1 MAAVVRRTSADAV
14 FGCEIYRG
22 RRHDVARSAARARNL
37 VPGAGSVRQSVAA
50 SAPAMIRMSSAG
62 TTSSATP
69 PATGKHAF
77 TASPPPSR
85 WRASPRR
92 LASLALGL
100 VLFGSGEALVV
111 AAGLGNSP
119 WTVLAEGLALHTPL
133 GVGGATIAISAL
145 VLLAWIPLRQRPG
158 LGTIANAI
166 VVGWVL
172 GAVLVAIGGFGG
184 ALTRAAGLL
193 GGIALVGLG
202 SGLYLGAALGPGP
215 RDGLMTGLHRRTGQ
229 PVAGVRAAIELTA
242 VAVGAVLGGT
252 IGLGTLVFAVLIGPA
267 VAMGLRILSAVP
279 TAEL

>member
-1 MAAVVRRTSADAV
+1 MEALPPA
-14 FGCEIYRG
+14 
-22 RRHDVARSAARARNL
+22 
-37 VPGAGSVRQSVAA
+37 GASQ
-50 SAPAMIRMSSAG
+50 
-62 TTSSATP
+62 SATP
-69 PATGKHAF
+69 PAPGEHVTAF
-77 TASPPPSR
+77 TAAAPPSR

-133 GVGGATIAISAL
+133 EIGGATIAISAL

-172 GAVLVAIGGFGG
+172 GAVLMAIGDFGG
-184 ALTRAAGLL
+184 AMTRAAGLL

-202 SGLYLGAALGPGP
+202 SGFYLGAALGPGP
-215 RDGLMTGLHRRTGQ
+215 RDGLMTALHRRTGQ

-279 TAEL
+279 TGEL